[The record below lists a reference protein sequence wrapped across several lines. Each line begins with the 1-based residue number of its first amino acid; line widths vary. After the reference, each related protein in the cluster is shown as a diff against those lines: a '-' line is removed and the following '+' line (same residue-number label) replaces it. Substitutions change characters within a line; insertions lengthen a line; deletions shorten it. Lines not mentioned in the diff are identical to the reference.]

1 MLLKLILKITY
12 CRIYIEGL
20 LGIEPISFSKIKISP
35 SLPANW
41 DFLKLDN
48 LHLFGNTYNL
58 TVSKENEKLRL
69 VIKTGSIVI
78 YDQLII
84 QNEHIISLK

>member
-1 MLLKLILKITY
+1 LY

-41 DFLKLDN
+41 EFLKLDN
-48 LHLFGNTYNL
+48 LHLFGNTYNISVL
-58 TVSKENEKLRL
+58 KENEKLRL
-69 VIKTGSIVI
+69 IVKTDSNVI
-78 YDQLII
+78 YNQLIV
-84 QNEHIISLK
+84 QNEEIIISLK